1 MLLMLRAAPF
11 AQDVQLAALLT
22 SQTPHNL
29 AKHGKQILFPEVV
42 GAIL

>member
-11 AQDVQLAALLT
+11 AQDVQLAGLLI

-29 AKHGKQILFPEVV
+29 AKHGKHILFPELT